1 MRVIS
6 GEARGRRLKAPR
18 SEGVTRPMADK
29 IKEALFSVVAA
40 LGVGS
45 GRVLDLYA
53 GSGAVGIEALSRG
66 ATWCD
71 FVDRDQHA
79 IRAIRDN
86 LSHVGFVDRGK
97 VHPIAVL
104 TAIRSAREPYDL
116 VVFDPP
122 YADPEIHATLV
133 ALSESGAVRDGTI
146 VAIGHSPRVEMPE
159 RLGTL
164 VQLRE
169 RCHGGS
175 CFAVYDVVLKTD
187 EDQPTAT
194 VEEPSVEG

>member
-29 IKEALFSVVAA
+29 IKEALFSVLAS
-40 LGVGS
+40 LGVDYD
-45 GRVLDLYA
+45 RVLDLYA

-79 IRAIRDN
+79 VRAIRDN
-86 LSHVGFVDRGK
+86 LTHVGFAERGRI
-97 VHPIAVL
+97 HPVPVL
-104 TAIRSAREPYDL
+104 TAIRTAREPYDL

-122 YADPEIHATLV
+122 YADPEIHSMLV
-133 ALSESGAVRDGTI
+133 TLSESTAVRDGT
-146 VAIGHSPRVEMPE
+146 VVVIGHSPRVEMPE
-159 RLGTL
+159 HLGNL
-164 VQLRE
+164 VLLRE

-175 CFAVYDVVLKTD
+175 CFAVYDVVLEPD
-187 EDQPTAT
+187 AT
-194 VEEPSVEG
+194 GPAVTVGDKSG